1 MGDASAWGVA
11 GMLGIVLSC
20 IASSKGDAPR
30 YELVLVPGVSG
41 KGLLKTCVINAIL
54 CDPRYK
60 REPVGQA
67 VAGATIRVGIC
78 SCSYANRVPI
88 AIGRQPART

>member
-1 MGDASAWGVA
+1 MGDASAWGGA

-41 KGLLKTCVINAIL
+41 KGLFKNM
-54 CDPRYK
+54 RYK
-60 REPVGQA
+60 RNTVRSSLQTRTSG
-67 VAGATIRVGIC
+67 AGSSGC
-78 SCSYANRVPI
+78 HYSCWDMLL
-88 AIGRQPART
+88 